1 MPCHARA
8 NPPAPQP
15 RMKKENISPR
25 ATYAMPLYSAYRSH
39 ALLLGPSAVSL
50 GLRIPLRCRSS
61 SPHYHH
67 HHRFIFKSQQANI
80 DTDITAASS
89 SVSSS
94 KEYFILS
101 FDGAVANTGPNRAAL
116 AIRAAMETWPH
127 LNDHDNDNALEIQLP
142 QLQNDNKNNNN
153 NNDSGEKSWLLNK
166 MEALLH
172 VMQTDPDG
180 MTTGCDLV
188 LLVRLLLEEQ
198 KLDEGRSV
206 GKTGKYASQF
216 HPKSTSSNSNSNSQ
230 RRTSETT
237 GSRPLTVGEISA
249 NWSDG
254 GYLSESCRIRYNI
267 DGSDPL
273 PIIKRN
279 LLKLQEQQDCSLPI
293 CMNLGVLDAISD
305 CCHGNIIITVGHEC
319 MIPHVA
325 EYIEKSLHMDVD
337 VLPSSSSLNSSS
349 DGNMIAIVSP
359 NNADDDD
366 GNDNNKKKKE
376 TQTELIQRLVEGIGE
391 VEKEEDSTVFVIHS
405 SLRTLEE
412 AKGLFGDDSPRMRNG
427 IGTMSVVVPGTD
439 NRSIHLSLLLP
450 SWADG
455 TSPQQQ
461 VTAEMDPWLNVVT
474 EEEFSELLSA
484 RIIAS
489 DPSY

>member
-1 MPCHARA
+1 MRLHTGTYFCYGWLFLFHAL
-8 NPPAPQP
+8 
-15 RMKKENISPR
+15 
-25 ATYAMPLYSAYRSH
+25 TDSAYRSY
-39 ALLLGPSAVSL
+39 ALLLGPNTASL
-50 GLRIPLRCRSS
+50 GLPLRCRSS
-61 SPHYHH
+61 STSTGTHYHH
-67 HHRFIFKSQQANI
+67 HHRFSFKSQQANI
-80 DTDITAASS
+80 DTDTAASS

-127 LNDHDNDNALEIQLP
+127 LNDHDNALELQLP
-142 QLQNDNKNNNN
+142 QLQNDNNNN

-216 HPKSTSSNSNSNSQ
+216 HPKSTSSNSNSQ

-279 LLKLQEQQDCSLPI
+279 LLKLQEQQ
-293 CMNLGVLDAISD
+293 
-305 CCHGNIIITVGHEC
+305 
-319 MIPHVA
+319 
-325 EYIEKSLHMDVD
+325 
-337 VLPSSSSLNSSS
+337 
-349 DGNMIAIVSP
+349 VS
-359 NNADDDD
+359 
-366 GNDNNKKKKE
+366 KYK
-376 TQTELIQRLVEGIGE
+376 Q
-391 VEKEEDSTVFVIHS
+391 
-405 SLRTLEE
+405 
-412 AKGLFGDDSPRMRNG
+412 
-427 IGTMSVVVPGTD
+427 
-439 NRSIHLSLLLP
+439 
-450 SWADG
+450 
-455 TSPQQQ
+455 
-461 VTAEMDPWLNVVT
+461 
-474 EEEFSELLSA
+474 
-484 RIIAS
+484 
-489 DPSY
+489 